1 MRNKLTNRQQ
11 QAKQDTCL
19 AVTGACAALALWAG
33 LWTLEALTHGAV
45 SVLHLVV
52 LALAAYGVHL
62 FWRIAMSD

>member
-1 MRNKLTNRQQ
+1 MNKPTQAQQ
-11 QAKQDTCL
+11 QAKQNVCL
-19 AVTGACAALALWAG
+19 AITGACMALALWAG

-62 FWRIAMSD
+62 FWRIAMRE

>member
-1 MRNKLTNRQQ
+1 MKLTQQ
-11 QAKQDTCL
+11 QQQIKQNTCL
-19 AVTGACAALALWAG
+19 AVTGAFGALALWAG

-62 FWRIAMSD
+62 FWRVAMSG